1 MCLNPTQWSPT
12 QPSLT
17 LKDESTVRD
26 VTSCTGFSTNSD
38 EQDTASVLH
47 SYSPARRQVLHAT
60 RGEHG
65 TLLRTLCTYV
75 DRYVLCLT
83 AAVPLCSNSFTYA
96 CLLMY

>member
-47 SYSPARRQVLHAT
+47 SYSPARRQELHAT

-65 TLLRTLCTYV
+65 TLLRTLCTFCYLLAM
-75 DRYVLCLT
+75 Y
-83 AAVPLCSNSFTYA
+83 YA
-96 CLLMY
+96 

>member
-12 QPSLT
+12 QPLST
-17 LKDESTVRD
+17 LSDDSTVCT

-47 SYSPARRQVLHAT
+47 SYSPARRQMLHAT

-65 TLLRTLCTYV
+65 TILRTLCTHFCYIL
-75 DRYVLCLT
+75 RLR
-83 AAVPLCSNSFTYA
+83 
-96 CLLMY
+96 